1 MARWL
6 AGVVAVFGSL
16 AARADEPLAPP
27 KSQGQ
32 LVQEVWQ
39 AASIGG
45 ERAGYF
51 HFTVQEMQ
59 SPSGVKFLRASRTLS
74 LTLKRFG
81 DVARIDAVIG
91 NDETPDG
98 KVLGVFMKQG
108 LGKQF
113 DLVVRGVVKNDQVLH
128 VTAAGKMQFERD
140 VPWDPSAV
148 GAYGELRQVAIRQP
162 QPGTQFSYVIF
173 EPIINALVKVQ
184 AKADGYEDVTV
195 GGQKYRLLKLTAQ
208 PEKVAGIQLPASTFW
223 FDARYDLI
231 RTETTMPGLGQ
242 LLMERTSQAD
252 AVRPCVGPDLG
263 WKQSIA
269 LKQRLAASHDGAA
282 AVYRIKVKD
291 DDPATVFTA
300 DERQTVKALADGAIQ
315 LEVQAV
321 RQPPET
327 LAPGAAAP
335 GPEFLKANNF
345 LNSDD
350 SLVKQHAAAAVGAE
364 TDPWRKALRIESWV
378 HRSMKVMNFTEAMAP
393 AGEVARTLEGDC
405 TEYSMLAAAMCR
417 AVGVPSRTALGLV
430 YVDARDGRD
439 PMLAMHMWTEVW
451 VNGKWVG
458 LDATL
463 GRGSVGPGHIK
474 VTDHSWHQVAT
485 MTPLMP
491 LLRVMMGQPAVEIV
505 SEQRNRT

>member
-1 MARWL
+1 MVRWL
-6 AGVVAVFGSL
+6 AGIVAAIGAVT
-16 AARADEPLAPP
+16 AAADEPLAAP
-27 KSQGQ
+27 KPQSKV
-32 LVQEVWQ
+32 VQDVWQ
-39 AASIGG
+39 SASIDGT
-45 ERAGYF
+45 RAGYF
-51 HFTVQEMQ
+51 HFTVEEMQ
-59 SPSGVKFLRASRTLS
+59 SPGGVKFLRASRTLS
-74 LTLKRFG
+74 LALKRFG
-81 DVARIDAVIG
+81 DTARIEAVIG
-91 NDETPDG
+91 NDETAEG

-113 DLVVRGVVKNDQVLH
+113 DLIVKGVVKNDHLLH
-128 VTAAGKMQFERD
+128 VTADGKMKFDRD
-140 VPWDPSAV
+140 VPWDPTTV
-148 GAYGELRQVAIRQP
+148 GAYGELRQVAVRQP
-162 QPGTQFSYVIF
+162 QPGAEFSYVIF
-173 EPIINALVKVQ
+173 EPIINSLVKVK
-184 AKADGYEDVTV
+184 AKAEGYEDVTV

-208 PEKVAGIQLPASTFW
+208 PEKVGGIQLPSSTFW

-231 RTETTMPGLGQ
+231 RTETSMPGLGR

-252 AVRPCVGPDLG
+252 ALRPCVGPDLG

-291 DDPATVFTA
+291 DNPATVFAA
-300 DERQTVKALADGAIQ
+300 DERQTITPVGDGAI
-315 LEVQAV
+315 EVTVRAV
-321 RQPPET
+321 RQPPDA
-327 LAPGAAAP
+327 LPAGAAQP

-350 SLVKQHAAAAVGAE
+350 ELVKQHAAAAVGPE
-364 TDPWRKALRIESWV
+364 TDPWKKALRIESWV

-393 AGEVARTLEGDC
+393 AAEVARTLEGDC
-405 TEYSMLAAAMCR
+405 TEFSMLAAAMCR
-417 AVGVPSRTALGLV
+417 AAGVPSRTALGLV

-491 LLRVMMGQPAVEIV
+491 LLRVMMGQPQVEIV